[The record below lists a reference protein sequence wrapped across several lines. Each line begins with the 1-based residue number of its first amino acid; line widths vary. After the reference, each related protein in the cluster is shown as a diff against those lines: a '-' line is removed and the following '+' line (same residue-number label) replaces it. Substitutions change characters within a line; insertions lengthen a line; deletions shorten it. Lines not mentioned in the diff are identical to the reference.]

1 MRLSDAR
8 EEKNMEDWLADKR
21 AQREEQRRQE
31 SIKLYESKIA
41 EEIEAVK
48 DCLDQGYFSIANRK
62 LERILKFRNTIL
74 KLNIN

>member
-1 MRLSDAR
+1 MRLPD
-8 EEKNMEDWLADKR
+8 NWLDDKA
-21 AQREEQRRQE
+21 AQKQEHKRQE
-31 SIKLYESKIA
+31 RIAYYESKIA

>member
-1 MRLSDAR
+1 MMLSDD
-8 EEKNMEDWLADKR
+8 KKMQDWLDDKA
-21 AQREEQRRQE
+21 AQKQEQRRQE
-31 SIKLYESKIA
+31 SIRFYESKIA